1 MHDQKACNHELSDKL
16 ASLQSIVQVRHSAK
30 LSAQELALGSA
41 SHLSKLRGTLLELQK
56 QENCERDRAK
66 REWELLQA
74 AIRNHRENQV
84 KSEIV
89 SNNYKELHQTSL
101 DYFQACTDLSVGEC
115 KELKDRVLELTSRS
129 MQDVIEG
136 LKDHLEVTRADNV
149 SKRHLLQVREEKL
162 YKFIRQH
169 KQVQQA
175 SREDTAAFE
184 REAYKLDK
192 DIVFNKQLESKANT
206 ELQELLSELTSKMAA
221 VGHLERELRRLRQ
234 EVRNL

>member
-1 MHDQKACNHELSDKL
+1 
-16 ASLQSIVQVRHSAK
+16 
-30 LSAQELALGSA
+30 
-41 SHLSKLRGTLLELQK
+41 
-56 QENCERDRAK
+56 
-66 REWELLQA
+66 
-74 AIRNHRENQV
+74 
-84 KSEIV
+84 
-89 SNNYKELHQTSL
+89 
-101 DYFQACTDLSVGEC
+101 
-115 KELKDRVLELTSRS
+115 